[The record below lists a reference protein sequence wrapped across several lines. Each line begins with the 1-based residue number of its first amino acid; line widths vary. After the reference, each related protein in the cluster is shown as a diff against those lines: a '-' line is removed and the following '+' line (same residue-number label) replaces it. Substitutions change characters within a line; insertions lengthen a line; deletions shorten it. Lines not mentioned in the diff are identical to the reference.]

1 MKEKVP
7 FISSLGTKIRILTL
21 FVALLSGLFMIWT
34 YAPEMKKE
42 LISTSDNYLNDVCIA
57 YGSWIGEK
65 ISGGDIETALS
76 QDFLTDN
83 LAGVGIKG
91 IKSSY
96 IYIVDEHGTM
106 LYHPTADKIGKSVEN
121 AVVKG
126 IVADIEAGRTV
137 TNGVITYEYK
147 GIMKHAATYVN
158 ETQDF
163 VLIVTA
169 DEDEVLGNYSKL
181 NKKGWLGI
189 LGAVILCALIASWL
203 VGLITKPI
211 HRILA
216 AITALSEMD
225 FTDDIGSTGLAQKR
239 DELGVMARALGVLQQ
254 ELVSV
259 VETIRSSSTLLSD
272 AAEELKSDA
281 AVTTTTMA
289 QVDNA
294 VDDIA
299 GGASSQAMETQRAS
313 ENVMMIGDMV
323 EDTSSEVDQVMEYS
337 RQMQEANNNA
347 RSILKSLENINSR
360 AEQHIDIIARQTNE
374 TNESAMKIGEA
385 TKIIAEIA
393 EQTNLLSLNA
403 SIEAA
408 RAGEQGK
415 GFAVVATEIQKLAE
429 QSTASAKQIETIL
442 QMLLSDS
449 EQAVET
455 MQQVKAIIREQS
467 EYMERTDA
475 AFENMNRGV
484 GQSIRGMEEIAKRT
498 RNLDEARVNVVDV
511 VNNLTAIAQQ
521 NAAATEETST
531 SLVSVTNTVSDISDK
546 VEALYGIA
554 DDLDNKMQVFRI

>member
-1 MKEKVP
+1 MKEKVS
-7 FISSLGTKIRILTL
+7 FMSSLGTRIRILTIL
-21 FVALLSGLFMIWT
+21 VAIISGAFMMWT

-42 LISTSDNYLNDVCIA
+42 IITTSDNYLNDVCTA
-57 YGSWIGEK
+57 YGKWIGER
-65 ISGGDIETALS
+65 ISNGDKENALS
-76 QDFLTDN
+76 QEFLTEY
-83 LAGVGIKG
+83 LAGVGIQG
-91 IKSSY
+91 IDSSY
-96 IYIVDEHGTM
+96 IYVVDKQGTM
-106 LYHPTADKIGKSVEN
+106 LYHPTADKIGQPVEN

-126 IVADIEAGRTV
+126 IVADIEAGKAV
-137 TNGVITYEYK
+137 KNGVITYEYK
-147 GIMKHAATYVN
+147 GAMKHAATYVN

-163 VLIVTA
+163 ILIVTA
-169 DEDEVLGNYSKL
+169 DEDEVLSDYKNL
-181 NKKGWLGI
+181 NRKGWIGMVCAI
-189 LGAVILCALIASWL
+189 VLCTLIASWL
-203 VGLITKPI
+203 VSLIIKPI
-211 HRILA
+211 YRILS
-216 AITALSEMD
+216 AITVLSDMD
-225 FTDDIGSTGLAQKR
+225 FKDSADLSALAQNK
-239 DELGVMARALGVLQQ
+239 DELGVMARALAVLRE

-259 VETIRSSSTLLSD
+259 VETIRSSSTLLSQ

-281 AVTTTTMA
+281 AVTTTTMK
-289 QVDNA
+289 QVDHA

-337 RQMQEANNNA
+337 KQMQEANSNA
-347 RSILKSLENINSR
+347 RNILKSLESINSR
-360 AEQHIDIIARQTNE
+360 AEQHIDIIAQQTNE
-374 TNESAMKIGEA
+374 TNSSAMKIGEA

-455 MQQVKAIIREQS
+455 MQQVKSIIREQS

-475 AFENMNRGV
+475 AFENMNQGV
-484 GQSIRGMEEIAKRT
+484 SQSIRGMEEIAKRT
-498 RNLDEARVNVVDV
+498 RNLDDARVNVVEV
-511 VNNLTAIAQQ
+511 VNNLTSIAQQ

-546 VEALYGIA
+546 VQALHGIA
-554 DDLDNKMQVFRI
+554 DELDNKMQVFQI

>member
-147 GIMKHAATYVN
+147 GVMKHAATYVN

-225 FTDDIGSTGLAQKR
+225 FTDDIASTGLAQKR